1 MRAVTRRIIT
11 VSSAVVLLAAG
22 VGACVLPTSPL
33 HVGDASAVTKS
44 HFQHVAPSQSSCW
57 LPSGVGLADSVSY
70 GDQEFSASNGNLAVS
85 SAAAAFGAVA
95 STQSSALDSTDLKD
109 WASAEFG
116 ASTGELAEHVMH
128 SDLSSATTGT
138 GLSTSTVSQASTG
151 DVQGLSATSCVSA
164 RRDFTFLVPSTQ
176 RGHNEIVEVV
186 NPSGKPT
193 AISVDLWT
201 QKGESASQTS
211 SRISVA
217 PRSLARIDLSA
228 AAGRHDAL
236 RVRLSSSVASVYAY
250 VKSQASQKLA
260 SQGVDYISQPSVA
273 SSRLAIAGVREG
285 LATSLVLYSPTKQ
298 RIHISWL
305 AQGKPAAR
313 ADSVTL
319 GAEHVT
325 VIDLKNAPAG
335 VSGLLVSTD
344 AQSSKATQAV
354 VEAMAVQS
362 VSSSG
367 NQKDYVPLPAQLP
380 VASAASVRVD
390 NLNLRFGLAN
400 SSDSAVTVT
409 LAQFDDKHQQVK
421 SDTVSIP
428 ALSSRLMD
436 DKWLQGSTRSV
447 VLTQQLDKKQPQ
459 AGVTFTQQVTSPA
472 LDSAHVAGIAALLPT
487 SLVPVS
493 QKVTVVRSPA
503 AASLTR

>member
-70 GDQEFSASNGNLAVS
+70 GDQEFSASNGNLTVS

-128 SDLSSATTGT
+128 SDLSSASTGT

-151 DVQGLSATSCVSA
+151 DVQGLSATSCISA
-164 RRDFTFLVPSTQ
+164 RRDFIFLVPSTQ

-217 PRSLARIDLSA
+217 PRSMARIDLSA

-285 LATSLVLYSPTKQ
+285 LATSLVLYSPTQQ

-305 AQGKPAAR
+305 AQGKPATQ
-313 ADSVTL
+313 ADSITL
-319 GAEHVT
+319 GAQHVR

-344 AQSSKATQAV
+344 SSSQAAEAQ

-367 NQKDYVPLPAQLP
+367 NQRDYVPLPAQLP
-380 VASAASVRVD
+380 TASTASVRVD
-390 NLNLRFGLAN
+390 NLNSRIGLAN

-421 SDTVSIP
+421 SDTLSIP

-459 AGVTFTQQVTSPA
+459 VGVTFTQQVTSPA

-503 AASLTR
+503 AASLVR